1 MSISNMTKLSATIS
15 FLDLNS
21 WNPALIFVMMGAIGI
36 SMPVFYFSKL
46 KGNPLLNSSW
56 KDLTPLANIDMNRVS
71 GAAIFGIGWGLVGAC
86 PAPALTNALGNHTSN
101 LPVLY
106 IGMLVAG
113 MYLKEGYD
121 YIYELLSNTRGTYTT
136 VKS

>member
-56 KDLTPLANIDMNRVS
+56 NDLPPLANIDMNRVS

-86 PAPALTNALGNHTSN
+86 PAPALTNALGNRTSN